1 MKVKICGLNP
11 LRDIDLCISLNVD
24 FLGFIFYEKSPR
36 NLNISDLK
44 ILENCNSKK
53 SFFTAVTVDANNEMI
68 KNLGTMNIQYIQLH
82 GSETNSRINEIKS
95 FTKLKVIKAIK
106 IKNEDDINL
115 YKQFE
120 NADYILFDT
129 PGMEKSIKFPI
140 NLIKKIPKRDNF
152 GIAGSISINTIDEI
166 SKFGL
171 GLCDL
176 SSKLESKLGFKDH
189 NKIIEFMKKMKS
201 INENSLV

>member
-1 MKVKICGLNP
+1 MKVKICGINP
-11 LRDIDLCISLNVD
+11 LRDIDLCIRLNVD

-44 ILENCNSKK
+44 ILENYNSKK

-176 SSKLESKLGFKDH
+176 SSKLESELGFKDH
-189 NKIIEFMKKMKS
+189 SKIIEFMKKMKS

>member
-44 ILENCNSKK
+44 ILENYNSKK
-53 SFFTAVTVDANNEMI
+53 SCFTAVTVDASNEMI

-176 SSKLESKLGFKDH
+176 SSKLESELGFKDH
-189 NKIIEFMKKMKS
+189 SKIIEFMKKMKS
-201 INENSLV
+201 INEDSLV

>member
-1 MKVKICGLNP
+1 MTPNLFMNRFYIGL
-11 LRDIDLCISLNVD
+11 LFLISSILQSYSQSA
-24 FLGFIFYEKSPR
+24 I
-36 NLNISDLK
+36 NLVSYSQTSLK
-44 ILENCNSKK
+44 IEFNSQPYTYKEVE
-53 SFFTAVTVDANNEMI
+53 T
-68 KNLGTMNIQYIQLH
+68 NLGTMNIQYIQLH
-82 GSETNSRINEIKS
+82 VSETNNRINEIKS

-176 SSKLESKLGFKDH
+176 SSKLESELGFKDH

>member
-44 ILENCNSKK
+44 ILENYNSKK

-140 NLIKKIPKRDNF
+140 NLIKKI
-152 GIAGSISINTIDEI
+152 
-166 SKFGL
+166 
-171 GLCDL
+171 
-176 SSKLESKLGFKDH
+176 
-189 NKIIEFMKKMKS
+189 IEFMKKMKS

>member
-44 ILENCNSKK
+44 ILENYNSKK

-176 SSKLESKLGFKDH
+176 SSKLESELGFKDH

-201 INENSLV
+201 INENSLL

>member
-44 ILENCNSKK
+44 ILENYNSKK
-53 SFFTAVTVDANNEMI
+53 SFFTAVTVDASNEMI

-129 PGMEKSIKFPI
+129 PGMEKSIRFPI

-176 SSKLESKLGFKDH
+176 SSKLESELGFKDH
-189 NKIIEFMKKMKS
+189 SKIIEFMKKMKS
-201 INENSLV
+201 INEDSLV

>member
-1 MKVKICGLNP
+1 
-11 LRDIDLCISLNVD
+11 
-24 FLGFIFYEKSPR
+24 
-36 NLNISDLK
+36 
-44 ILENCNSKK
+44 
-53 SFFTAVTVDANNEMI
+53 MI

-176 SSKLESKLGFKDH
+176 SSKLESELGFKDH
-189 NKIIEFMKKMKS
+189 SKIIEFMKKMKS
-201 INENSLV
+201 INEDSLV

>member
-44 ILENCNSKK
+44 ILENYNSKK
-53 SFFTAVTVDANNEMI
+53 SFFTAVTVDASNEMI

-176 SSKLESKLGFKDH
+176 SSKLESELGFKDH
-189 NKIIEFMKKMKS
+189 SKIIEFMKKMKS
-201 INENSLV
+201 INEDSLV